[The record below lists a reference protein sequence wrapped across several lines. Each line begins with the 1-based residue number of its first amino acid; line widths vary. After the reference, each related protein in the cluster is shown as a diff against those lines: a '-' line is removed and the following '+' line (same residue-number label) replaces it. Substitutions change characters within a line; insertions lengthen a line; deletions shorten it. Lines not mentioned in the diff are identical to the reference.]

1 MEVGYVIVEPT
12 SVCKGKF
19 GIHMVLLVLIAI
31 FDSDSTDQ
39 SRIVGEI
46 LLEDQTEV
54 EDELCLL
61 LSFHLFYITA
71 ERPLMLQA
79 SRMASGRKRLT

>member
-1 MEVGYVIVEPT
+1 
-12 SVCKGKF
+12 
-19 GIHMVLLVLIAI
+19 MVLLVLIAI

-39 SRIVGEI
+39 SRIVGQI

-61 LSFHLFYITA
+61 VIFHLFYITA
-71 ERPLMLQA
+71 ERPLVPQA
-79 SRMASGRKRLT
+79 SSMASGRKCFT